1 MSKIIIGIHGMGNK
15 PPPKTLTRWW
25 QASVR
30 EGLKRI
36 KKSKLALDFELVY
49 WAHNLH
55 PIPLKPR
62 IKDKD
67 HPFFIKDPYFPALP
81 KAVEEKPGGFRQ
93 KIADYVSEQLDNIFL
108 NEDLTIN
115 YESIVDFII
124 HHFFKDLE
132 IYYNNYCVIPSK
144 ADCHAKTMICSEL
157 TSVLKKHRNKKIM
170 LIAHSMGSII
180 AYDVLTL
187 EASDVPIDTFVTI
200 GSPLGLPIIK
210 SRIVAER
217 QQDPSQRGT
226 LKTPENISS
235 HWYNLADLRDK
246 IAINYTLQDDFL
258 ENSQHIGPVDKL
270 VTNDYEFED
279 ERNPHKS
286 YGYLRTPEMAEI
298 ISSFINPAF

>member
-1 MSKIIIGIHGMGNK
+1 MSEIIIGIHGMGNK

-25 QASVR
+25 KASAR

-36 KKSKLALDFELVY
+36 KKSKLALNFELVY

-55 PIPLKPR
+55 PAPLKPR
-62 IKDKD
+62 IKDKE
-67 HPFFIKDPYFPALP
+67 HPLYIENPYFPASP
-81 KAVEEKPGGFRQ
+81 DAIEEKPGGFRQ
-93 KIADYVSEQLDNIFL
+93 KLADYVSEHLDNIFL
-108 NEDLTIN
+108 NDDLTIN

-124 HHFFKDLE
+124 HHFFRDLE
-132 IYYNNYCVIPSK
+132 IYYNDYCVIRSK
-144 ADCHAKTMICSEL
+144 ADCHARTMICSEL
-157 TSVLKKHRNKKIM
+157 TNVLKKHRNEKIM

-187 EASDVPIDTFVTI
+187 DASDVPIDTFVTI

-217 QQDPSQRGT
+217 KKYPSQKGI
-226 LKTPENISS
+226 LKTPENIRS

-246 IAINYTLQDDFL
+246 IAINYTLQDDFK
-258 ENSQHIGPVDKL
+258 ENAKHIGPVDKL
-270 VTNDYEFED
+270 VTNDYAFED
-279 ERNPHKS
+279 QKNPHKS

-298 ISSFINPAF
+298 ISGFINGTH

>member
-1 MSKIIIGIHGMGNK
+1 MSEIIIGIHGMGNK

-36 KKSKLALDFELVY
+36 KKSKLALNFQLVY

-55 PIPLKPR
+55 PAPLKPR
-62 IKDKD
+62 IKDKE
-67 HPFFIKDPYFPALP
+67 HPLYIENPYFPASSN
-81 KAVEEKPGGFRQ
+81 AVEEKPGGFRQ
-93 KIADYVSEQLDNIFL
+93 KLADYVSEQLDNIFL
-108 NEDLTIN
+108 NEDLTVN
-115 YESIVDFII
+115 YEYIVDFII
-124 HHFFKDLE
+124 HHFFRDLE

-144 ADCHAKTMICSEL
+144 ANCHAKAMICSEL
-157 TSVLKKHRNKKIM
+157 TNALKKHRNEKIM

-187 EASDVPIDTFVTI
+187 DASDVPIDTFVTI

-210 SRIVAER
+210 SRIVAEHR
-217 QQDPSQRGT
+217 QDPSQKGI
-226 LKTPENISS
+226 LKTPENICS

-246 IAINYTLQDDFL
+246 IAINYTLQDDFK
-258 ENSQHIGPVDKL
+258 ENTKQIGPVDKI
-270 VTNDYEFED
+270 VTNDYTFED
-279 ERNPHKS
+279 LKNPHKS

-298 ISSFINPAF
+298 ISGFFNGNH